1 MDCYMGLFDR
11 TVGHRR
17 EELGLSQGEL
27 AERVGVSQQTIS
39 RWESG
44 LAIPQPERVLALAEV
59 LDLDEERLLGYA
71 GYIPKPDRSH
81 YWQDFHAMYEGIVNL
96 SDKELILLLDR
107 AWEEHRRRQGF
118 EAPKEP
124 RAPGT

>member
-1 MDCYMGLFDR
+1 VGLFDR
-11 TVGHRR
+11 TVSHRR
-17 EELGLSQGEL
+17 EELGLTQGRL
-27 AERVGVSQQTIS
+27 AERMGVSQQTVS

-44 LAIPQPERVLALAEV
+44 LAIPPPDRLVALAKV
-59 LDLDEERLLGYA
+59 LDLDEERLLGYG
-71 GYIPKPDRSH
+71 GYLPTPDRSR
-81 YWQDFHAMYEGIVNL
+81 YWQDFHVMYEGITNL

-124 RAPGT
+124 PANDAK